1 MHTAYAHHTQKDDA
15 HTHRDATAY
24 TQRPCFSPTSTQ
36 YYTYHTHHTL
46 STNMQTPDTFPHP
59 ATPTLTHS
67 YNTHIT
73 KTTATHPH
81 TFPFSLSC
89 SRSWRELCQLRRRD
103 STSRACFYKREVPH
117 QLWPPPWEGT
127 RGEFQICILAWGKG
141 CGVIF
146 LPPSDCQITHLPR
159 PRDHF
164 SKQWYRWGWL
174 FFPKFHTAL
183 MNAICVSDNR
193 PFSLG
198 SRPCRGW

>member
-1 MHTAYAHHTQKDDA
+1 MPTTPTDTTSTHTARAIYTNITPHTKHKGLNSRHRPLIHSTMPHTHHTHMHTAYAHHTQKDDA
-15 HTHRDATAY
+15 HTHTDATAC

-59 ATPTLTHS
+59 HPATPTLTHS

-81 TFPFSLSC
+81 TCPFSLGC

-117 QLWPPPWEGT
+117 QLWPPP
-127 RGEFQICILAWGKG
+127 
-141 CGVIF
+141 
-146 LPPSDCQITHLPR
+146 
-159 PRDHF
+159 
-164 SKQWYRWGWL
+164 
-174 FFPKFHTAL
+174 
-183 MNAICVSDNR
+183 
-193 PFSLG
+193 
-198 SRPCRGW
+198 